1 MLCLFLGQTMT
12 LSSASVNATGIY
24 KNARQ
29 RLNNESIQAMNIQTV
44 KGNTGG
50 LLTTVNEMNGTFY
63 EATDEFYNIVSQYVF
78 LDLNVVY
85 AAVIQEARVLQ
96 QNDVFQSFVNSFY
109 NERFMTCLMNYY
121 KHSPTFFKVLFPQN
135 PGKKNIHQS
144 FQKYYYLLCIIEYT
158 NENANEEHMKS
169 LPLNVYTNIVEWC
182 RTRNDPNIAYQLAG
196 PVKNQSV
203 SFNFMEH
210 YQSLISVQNSSKDI
224 VDYNKLVRLQN
235 VDDGVASLLRFL
247 REFPNVY
254 HKNADIARQYV
265 LNIDTRTIEN
275 KMVQDNGRL
284 TYDISSMDFGDTSS
298 DTTGARL
305 DEIDRLQ
312 TYDTTLSK
320 NNLKRLEK
328 IFNMYSRIKIES
340 LTVNRYAYVP
350 DISKYD
356 IVYLVFGG
364 ISCSDRTIG
373 SNKNIANG
381 DLAIPGK
388 FTLNDAGEY
397 VFKTL
402 TEYTTYRPERTRVK
416 KCELY
421 LATDRYT
428 EIVPYSVSLS
438 VSRKDLYN
446 IPIYVSF
453 NEASTK
459 SFAPKHHRF
468 TSLFKTPQ
476 ANVNTNICYL
486 IIPYDTS
493 FNESDVL
500 YMYDTSSGLV
510 NTIPHGKL
518 TDQALARFFD
528 ENHTMTNR
536 NYFINMK
543 THQITSVSTIDN
555 LLYDFDAFD
564 TSNYLVNDIIDSPEP
579 MYAIENHTMTDVVKS
594 VLNPVTN
601 ISIKSN
607 DLRGFFPI
615 AIYEPSTHMFI
626 VEFPFLDSTYV
637 CNEDGVTNISS
648 DSLIRYVL
656 SSSDGHTFDR
666 LTVTGFGKTVNAM
679 THIDILPIDPN
690 VTTNLLRPFTDK
702 RFTQVIFEYTAST
715 DPAKGLLLTFA
726 GFSYNTSSMIAQQTS
741 VNIDRASFDTIF
753 DPTNPSKSMVNING
767 SINDLERITS
777 VYTTNV
783 FFNPYN
789 ATDLYEKVFDEDI
802 LNNSISL
809 VPISPKEVPT
819 MNIFSII
826 PGTYTSE
833 YFTTSIDDCW
843 IATDLNGT
851 KQWHESVNIIFN
863 NGQLTVGNNT
873 ASKFFIWRENI
884 SVKYPLKY
892 TIASA
897 DIRNTT
903 TQEGATIPSSLTDG
917 VCVAVLL
924 SNTSTGL
931 IDCNHGTDIL
941 QSIYTDLV
949 KLINTANKFGNSKN
963 SLNWY
968 GQDIFIDLPTKYT
981 IGNIEG
987 TILGSNVIIVF
998 RPYLLSHLNGDLST
1012 GTTAVAA
1019 TISVIKIE
1027 PIIIDEISKFTY
1039 SDSSR
1044 MQGTADASAT
1054 ADIYN
1059 KTFVLMNGRK
1069 PLLAHAFNKTIAISQ
1084 ATKNDISNV
1093 YITDTNGF
1101 ILDNSKERT
1110 YANLFINNLYVSSYS
1125 DTIHI
1130 HGIEAAVPTCISVT
1144 LLSNC
1149 RSLTTNGTTVTEQ
1162 YIRTIRPS
1170 NIYTDI
1176 TYDNDR
1182 IIDIAFNI
1190 GETDYTRKFMY
1201 LYKHIYDDVKNVTIN
1216 SSVNIASHDLA
1227 QIDDHEFVVEKTSEN
1242 TIVLASAH
1250 NDLEVTA
1257 HSVNVN
1263 LIKRE
1268 MYLTLSWS

>member
-1 MLCLFLGQTMT
+1 MT
-12 LSSASVNATGIY
+12 LSSASVNATGIL

-29 RLNNESIQAMNIQTV
+29 RLNNESIQAMNLKTV

-63 EATDEFYNIVSQYVF
+63 ESTDEFYNIVSQYVF

-96 QNDVFQSFVNSFY
+96 QNDVFQSFVNNFY
-109 NERFMTCLMNYY
+109 NDRFMTCLMNYY
-121 KHSPTFFKVLFPQN
+121 KHSPSFFKVLFPQN

-158 NENANEEHMKS
+158 NENANEDHMKS
-169 LPLNVYTNIVEWC
+169 LPLNVYNNIVEWC

-196 PVKNQSV
+196 PIKNQVV

-235 VDDGVASLLRFL
+235 VDDGVASLLKFL

-275 KMVQDNGRL
+275 KMVQNNGRL

-312 TYDTTLSK
+312 TYDVTLSK

-340 LTVNRYAYVP
+340 LTVDKHAYVP

-428 EIVPYSVSLS
+428 EIVPYSVALN
-438 VSRKDLYN
+438 VTRKDLFN

-453 NEASTK
+453 SEATAK
-459 SFAPKHHRF
+459 SFAPRYHRF
-468 TSLFKTPQ
+468 ASLFKSQQ
-476 ANVNTNICYL
+476 ANANTNICYL
-486 IIPYDTS
+486 IIPYDKS

-543 THQITSVSTIDN
+543 THQITSVSTIKN
-555 LLYDFDAFD
+555 LLYDYDAFD
-564 TSNYLVNDIIDSPEP
+564 TANYLVNDIIDDPEP

-594 VLNPVTN
+594 VLNPLTTV
-601 ISIKSN
+601 SLKSN
-607 DLRGFFPI
+607 DSKGFFPI
-615 AIYEPSTHMFI
+615 AIYDPSTHMFI

-637 CNEDGVTNISS
+637 CNEDGLTNISS
-648 DSLIRYVL
+648 DSLIQYVL
-656 SSSDGHTFDR
+656 TSSDGKTFDR
-666 LTVTGFGKTVNAM
+666 ITASGFGKTVNEM
-679 THIDILPIDPN
+679 THVDILPMNPN
-690 VTTNLLRPFTDK
+690 MTINQLRPFLDK
-702 RFTQVIFEYTAST
+702 QFTQIIFEYTAST

-726 GFSYNTSSMIAQQTS
+726 GFSYNTSSMIAQQNS
-741 VNIDRASFDTIF
+741 VNVDRASFDTIF
-753 DPTNPSKSMVNING
+753 DPTDPSKSLVTING
-767 SINDLERITS
+767 LANTLERTTG

-783 FFNPYN
+783 FFNPFN
-789 ATDLYEKVFDEDI
+789 ASDLYDKAFDEDI

-809 VPISPKEVPT
+809 VPISSKDVPT
-819 MNIFSII
+819 MNIFSIV
-826 PGTYTSE
+826 PGNMTSE
-833 YFTTSIDDCW
+833 YFTTSIDNCW
-843 IATDLNGT
+843 VATDLNGT
-851 KQWHESVNIIFN
+851 KQWYESINVIFN
-863 NGQLTVGNNT
+863 NGQLTVGDNT
-873 ASKFFIWRENI
+873 ANKFYIWRENI
-884 SVKYPLKY
+884 STKYPLKY

-897 DIRNTT
+897 DIRSTT
-903 TQEGATIPSSLTDG
+903 TKEDAKIPSSLTDD

-924 SNTSTGL
+924 SNTSTGI
-931 IDCNHGTDIL
+931 IDCDHGANIL
-941 QSIYTDLV
+941 QFIYTNLV
-949 KLINTANKFGNSKN
+949 KLIITANGFGNGKN

-968 GQDIFIDLPTKYT
+968 GQDIFIELPTKYT
-981 IGNIEG
+981 IDNIEG
-987 TILGSNVIIVF
+987 TVLGSNVVIVF
-998 RPYLLSHLNGDLST
+998 KPYLLSHLNGDLSS

-1027 PIIIDEISKFTY
+1027 PMIIDEISRFTY

-1044 MQGTADASAT
+1044 SHGDEDKSAT

-1059 KTFVLMNGRK
+1059 KTFVLMNGRQ
-1069 PLLAHAFNKTIAISQ
+1069 PLLAHAFNKTAAIHL

-1093 YITDTNGF
+1093 FITDTNGF
-1101 ILDNSKERT
+1101 ILENSHKHT
-1110 YANLFINNLYVSSYS
+1110 HANLFINNLYVSSYS
-1125 DTIHI
+1125 GNIRI
-1130 HGIEAAVPTCISVT
+1130 HGIEVVVPTCIDVT
-1144 LLSNC
+1144 LISNC
-1149 RSLTTNGTTVTEQ
+1149 RSLTTNGSTLTEQ

-1176 TYDNDR
+1176 AFDNDR
-1182 IIDIAFNI
+1182 VIDIAYNI
-1190 GETDYTRKFMY
+1190 GETDYTRKFTY
-1201 LYKHIYDDVKNVTIN
+1201 LYKHIYDDVKNVVIN

-1227 QIDDHEFVVEKTSEN
+1227 QIDGHEFVVEKINGDTV
-1242 TIVLASAH
+1242 VLASAH

-1257 HSVNVN
+1257 HSVTVN

>member
-1 MLCLFLGQTMT
+1 MT

-29 RLNNESIQAMNIQTV
+29 RLNDESIQAMNFKTA

-63 EATDEFYNIVSQYVF
+63 ESTDEFYNIVSQYVF

-121 KHSPTFFKVLFPQN
+121 KHSPSFFKVLFPQN

-169 LPLNVYTNIVEWC
+169 LPLNVYNNIVEWC

-196 PVKNQSV
+196 PVKNQVV

-235 VDDGVASLLRFL
+235 VDDGVASLLKFL

-275 KMVQDNGRL
+275 KMVQDTGRL

-305 DEIDRLQ
+305 DEIDRLH

-340 LTVNRYAYVP
+340 LTVNKYAYVP

-364 ISCSDRTIG
+364 VSCSDRTIG

-438 VSRKDLYN
+438 VSRQDMYN

-459 SFAPKHHRF
+459 SFAPKHYRF
-468 TSLFKTPQ
+468 QRFDRNAVK
-476 ANVNTNICYL
+476 AEIVNTNICYL

-493 FNESDVL
+493 FKESDVL

-536 NYFINMK
+536 NYYINMK
-543 THQITSVSTIDN
+543 SHQITSVSTLEN
-555 LLYDFDAFD
+555 LLYDFDSFD
-564 TSNYLVNDIIDSPEP
+564 TSNYLVNDIIDEPEP
-579 MYAIENHTMTDVVKS
+579 MYAIENHTLTDVVKS
-594 VLNPVTN
+594 VLNPVT
-601 ISIKSN
+601 SMYIKSN
-607 DLRGFFPI
+607 DSRGLFPI
-615 AIYEPSTHMFI
+615 AIYEPSTQTFI

-656 SSSDGHTFDR
+656 RSSDGHTFDR
-666 LTVTGFGKTVNAM
+666 ITVTGFGKTVNAM
-679 THIDILPIDPN
+679 THVDMLPSESNETAIH
-690 VTTNLLRPFTDK
+690 LLSPFTDK

-715 DPAKGLLLTFA
+715 DPANGLLLTFA
-726 GFSYNTSSMIAQQTS
+726 GFSYNTSSMVAQQTS
-741 VNIDRASFDTIF
+741 VNVDRASFGTIF
-753 DPTNPSKSMVNING
+753 GPTEPSKSLVNING
-767 SINDLERITS
+767 PMNDLERTTS

-789 ATDLYEKVFDEDI
+789 ATDLYEKAFDEDI

-809 VPISPKEVPT
+809 VPISSKDVPT

-833 YFTTSIDDCW
+833 YFTTSVDNCW
-843 IATDLNGT
+843 VATDLNGT
-851 KQWHESVNIIFN
+851 KQWHESVNVIFN
-863 NGQLTVGNNT
+863 NGRLTVGDNT
-873 ASKFFIWRENI
+873 ADKFYIWRENI

-897 DIRNTT
+897 DIRSTT
-903 TQEGATIPSSLTDG
+903 TQESATIPSSLTDG

-931 IDCNHGTDIL
+931 IDCNHGTAIL
-941 QSIYTDLV
+941 QSIYTNLI
-949 KLINTANKFGNSKN
+949 KLIKAANGFGNSKN

-968 GQDIFIDLPTKYT
+968 GQDIFISLPSKYT

-987 TILGSNVIIVF
+987 TVIGSNVIIVF
-998 RPYLLSHLNGDLST
+998 RPYLLSSLHADLSD

-1044 MQGTADASAT
+1044 MQGSADAAET

-1059 KTFVLMNGRK
+1059 KTFVLMNDRK
-1069 PLLAHAFNKTIAISQ
+1069 PLLAHAFNKTTAIKRAS
-1084 ATKNDISNV
+1084 KNDISNV

-1101 ILDNSKERT
+1101 ILENSQERT

-1125 DTIHI
+1125 GSIRI
-1130 HGIEAAVPTCISVT
+1130 NGIEAVVPTCIDVT

-1149 RSLTTNGTTVTEQ
+1149 RSLTTNGSTLIEQ

-1176 TYDNDR
+1176 AYDNDR
-1182 IIDIAFNI
+1182 IIDIALNI
-1190 GETDYTRKFMY
+1190 GETDYTRKFSY
-1201 LYKHIYDDVKNVTIN
+1201 LYKHIYDDVKNVTVN

-1227 QIDDHEFVVEKTSEN
+1227 QIDDHEFVVEKINEN
-1242 TIVLASAH
+1242 TVVLASAH

-1257 HSVNVN
+1257 HSVTVK